1 MHFIVRHIAAKA
13 AAIVLLLGLS
23 ATTYAQ
29 EDYNNTILAD
39 LDFNVELLSSDL
51 LLADNRATTSSAR
64 VSTPNIPDSAFE
76 KPMFTENNL
85 HMYLGL
91 ASMAMGIVTAVTV
104 PSGADPDLLNTVHYK
119 AAKASWQLGAAAVG
133 TGLYTHWDD
142 FHLEDGIL
150 DRDNL
155 HVLLGLAGTIGY
167 YLAVKGAVNNYNNN
181 AGTVGTEHASKGIF
195 GGVAMI
201 TAIALTW

>member
-1 MHFIVRHIAAKA
+1 MHFIVRQIAAKA
-13 AAIVLLLGLS
+13 AAMVLLLGL
-23 ATTYAQ
+23 ATTTYAQ
-29 EDYNNTILAD
+29 ENYDNVMLAD
-39 LDFNVELLSSDL
+39 LDFNVELLSSDI
-51 LLADNRATTSSAR
+51 LLADNRATSGSGR

-91 ASMAMGIVTAVTV
+91 ASMAMGIVTGLTV
-104 PSGADPDLLNTVHYK
+104 PDAADPDLLNTVHYK

-133 TGLYTHWDD
+133 TGLYSHWDD
-142 FHLEDGIL
+142 FHIEDGIL

-167 YLAVKGAVNNYNNN
+167 YLAVKNAVNNYNTK
-181 AGTVGTEHASKGIF
+181 AGTVGTDHASKGIF
-195 GGVAMI
+195 GGAAML
-201 TAIALTW
+201 TAIAITW